1 MSRIGGCHYSHPI
14 YGLHRQSF
22 LVVDLPQENKK
33 PAPIVSN
40 FKKAHLT
47 WSDRG
52 EDVEKEHLKGLI
64 FASIEDCQQLFDDIF
79 KGASRVTKT
88 VLIRSEWMYL

>member
-1 MSRIGGCHYSHPI
+1 MSRMGGCYYSHPI

-47 WSDRG
+47 WSDFEERMW
-52 EDVEKEHLKGLI
+52 KR
-64 FASIEDCQQLFDDIF
+64 SI
-79 KGASRVTKT
+79 
-88 VLIRSEWMYL
+88 